1 MIGVGMVGIAGS
13 SVACVT
19 GSSGCAEGDEKGTTS
34 GETKSGREKVGV
46 DDVAGGG
53 GRSQAASAM
62 GTSGA

>member
-1 MIGVGMVGIAGS
+1 MIGVGMLGIVGS
-13 SVACVT
+13 SVGCVT
-19 GSSGCAEGDEKGTTS
+19 ILSGCPEGDEKGTRS

-46 DDVAGGG
+46 EDVAGGG